1 MATNPA
7 CKTFFPMLSPFIDGE
22 LSPSERQLI
31 ERHLG
36 VCPDCTGRVADLR
49 AESGLVRLGMEMLAD
64 EADFTGFAQKV
75 MARITPEKPP
85 LLERIRLSVAE
96 FFTYQ
101 RAMVAT
107 AGVSA
112 AVVALVAVPLI
123 LRGGTPYGYASE
135 RMAIQEVNVDA
146 SAHVAPVVL
155 NTEDGNAIIW
165 LVNQPDEKKKKKGE
179 EEEEELGTTPPPSL
193 PAHDPAQN
201 APTGGEL

>member
-7 CKTFFPMLSPFIDGE
+7 CKTFFSKLSPFIDGE
-22 LSPSERQLI
+22 LAPSERQLV
-31 ERHLG
+31 ERHLS

-75 MARITPEKPP
+75 MAQITPEKPP
-85 LLERIRLSVAE
+85 LMERMRLSIAE

-101 RAMVAT
+101 RAMVMTAT
-107 AGVSA
+107 VTA
-112 AVVALVAVPLI
+112 AVVALIAVPLI
-123 LRGGTPYGYASE
+123 MRSGTPYGYASE

-165 LVNQPDEKKKKKGE
+165 LVNQPDEKKKKTGHDE
-179 EEEEELGTTPPPSL
+179 AEELGTTPPPGL
-193 PAHDPAQN
+193 PAHDPAQQT
-201 APTGGEL
+201 PTGGEL